1 MSTPATIEVHVNGEP
16 RELPPRTTVNDLVRL
31 LGLRPELVAVE
42 VNRCLVPGPRRDE
55 RRLAQGDRVE
65 LVTMVGGG

>member
-1 MSTPATIEVHVNGEP
+1 MTIPASIEVHVNGEP
-16 RELPPRTTVNDLVRL
+16 RELPAGTTVSGLVRL

-42 VNRCLVPGPRRDE
+42 VNRDIVPRPRREE
-55 RRLAQGDRVE
+55 RTLLAGDRVE